1 MEVELKKS
9 EEKFDVSDYIAD
21 EEPVTK
27 CDALPEAEYPKEIT
41 TIAADNGYLFKIGC
55 QVFVCEG
62 DVDKAINALKR
73 YLSLDS
79 SVVQEYSCKFDRQ
92 DMLYEEAITTREM
105 QIVAENEAK
114 IISIINNVNQ
124 LEKMD
129 DDRVIRPDE
138 DKKDTSRLK
147 TPVFS
152 SFQHKNPDVAIFNV
166 INGTVTLNYHTG
178 MATVKQGFFTA
189 HEFKSE
195 IK

>member
-92 DMLYEEAITTREM
+92 DMLYE
-105 QIVAENEAK
+105 
-114 IISIINNVNQ
+114 
-124 LEKMD
+124 

>member
-9 EEKFDVSDYIAD
+9 EEKFDMSDYI
-21 EEPVTK
+21 
-27 CDALPEAEYPKEIT
+27 ALPEAEYPKEIT

-92 DMLYEEAITTREM
+92 DMLYE
-105 QIVAENEAK
+105 
-114 IISIINNVNQ
+114 
-124 LEKMD
+124 D
-129 DDRVIRPDE
+129 DLVIRPYE

-166 INGTVTLNYHTG
+166 VNGTVTLNYHTG